1 MILDLAI
8 NLGYNTKRKE
18 KHKTMDFAALETEA
32 LKLNPRA
39 RARLAEKLL
48 QSLETLSEAENE
60 QLWAEEALRRH
71 EELETGTAVA
81 RSAEEVFREA
91 RARLS

>member
-1 MILDLAI
+1 MDL
-8 NLGYNTKRKE
+8 E
-18 KHKTMDFAALETEA
+18 ELETEA
-32 LKLNPRA
+32 LKLNPRL

-48 QSLETLSEAENE
+48 RSLEILSDAENE
-60 QLWAEEALRRH
+60 RLWAEEALRRH
-71 EELETGTAVA
+71 DELETGAVAA

>member
-1 MILDLAI
+1 MDL
-8 NLGYNTKRKE
+8 
-18 KHKTMDFAALETEA
+18 AALETEA
-32 LKLNPRA
+32 LKLNPRS

-48 QSLETLSEAENE
+48 QSLEILSDAENE

-71 EELETGTAVA
+71 EELETDTAVA
-81 RSAEEVFREA
+81 RPAEEVFREA